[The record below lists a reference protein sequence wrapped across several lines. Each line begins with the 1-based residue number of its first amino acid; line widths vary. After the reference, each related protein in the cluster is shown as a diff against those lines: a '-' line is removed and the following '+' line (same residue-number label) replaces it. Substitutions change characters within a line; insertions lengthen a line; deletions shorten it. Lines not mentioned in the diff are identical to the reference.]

1 MIYNYDEVKRFAIET
16 LKKVPVF
23 RYSQLREMLSIE
35 FDISIEESKNMIKRL
50 QKDGY
55 LLIEAAGHIVTK
67 ELYLQWSHDKFLD
80 GIDKN
85 SDVVDLI
92 KNLKF
97 TENQLVQTEL
107 LNIKSSEVHRFRK
120 NLQRKKNALIS
131 CRKCGLLLLI
141 FQ

>member
-85 SDVVDLI
+85 SDVVRRTNWF
-92 KNLKF
+92 KRN
-97 TENQLVQTEL
+97 
-107 LNIKSSEVHRFRK
+107 
-120 NLQRKKNALIS
+120 
-131 CRKCGLLLLI
+131 C
-141 FQ
+141 